1 MFSDIVEERKS
12 FIDLQIFDNQLIIE
26 LILH

>member
-1 MFSDIVEERKS
+1 MFFDIVEERKS